1 MADSGGSD
9 RLQFQVITGD
19 ISTGFPSKSF
29 DEVKWQVAVV
39 EVIKARFM
47 YILQIGLSLQRINN

>member
-1 MADSGGSD
+1 MADSGGSG

-19 ISTGFPSKSF
+19 ISTGIPSKSF

-39 EVIKARFM
+39 EVIRARFM
-47 YILQIGLSLQRINN
+47 CILQIGLSLQRINN

>member
-19 ISTGFPSKSF
+19 ISTGIPSKSF

-47 YILQIGLSLQRINN
+47 YYK